1 VTDAD
6 VDRKRRLLAAVVGD
20 DAANAMFDALR
31 RRWERHGANALH
43 AHADDL
49 LSSHGVDPNAEP
61 PAQLVA
67 PAPVVAD
74 APSPRDTAPSVPT
87 PARTSQRSPRPASRA
102 SREGTPRAAFLSKRE
117 RQWLAEMRQ
126 QEGAMLTLSQR
137 LIEPLVTTLPP
148 LHFAAYAYLRA
159 LACNAERPGCA
170 IISHAALGRKLR
182 VSERTAKAATAA
194 LRAAGVIALARRGA
208 KLYGTA
214 NAYRVPALT
223 PAILTTA
230 AEHYGVAGNELPS
243 TEAARI
249 EGNELHPV
257 EGSELPSIALSFGE
271 REKSLAR
278 READVLA
285 PSLLDTKANARG
297 AAAVAAPRDASPA
310 ECDAHHVMPTHYT
323 GLAGRSAAL
332 AGAGEPEATHA

>member
-1 VTDAD
+1 MTDAD
-6 VDRKRRLLAAVVGD
+6 VDRKRRLLTAVVGD
-20 DAANAMFDALR
+20 DSANAMFDALK
-31 RRWERHGANALH
+31 RRWERHGTDVLCARI
-43 AHADDL
+43 DEL
-49 LSSHGVDPNAEP
+49 LATHGFEPNAEP
-61 PAQLVA
+61 PTQPVA
-67 PAPVVAD
+67 PAP
-74 APSPRDTAPSVPT
+74 APTEASPRGVAPSVTT
-87 PARTSQRSPRPASRA
+87 PARKSLRLPRPASPARRGGA
-102 SREGTPRAAFLSKRE
+102 PRAAFLSKPE

-137 LIEPLVTTLPP
+137 LIEPLVTTLPA

-194 LRAAGVIALARRGA
+194 LRAAGIITLARRGA

-230 AEHYGVAGNELPS
+230 AEHYCVAGNQLPS
-243 TEAARI
+243 TERECV

-257 EGSELPSIALSFGE
+257 ECSQLPSIALSYGE

-285 PSLLDTKANARG
+285 PLLDTEDSNARG
-297 AAAVAAPRDASPA
+297 AIAVAAPRDASPA
-310 ECDAHHVMPTHYT
+310 ECDARDVMPSYYT
-323 GLAGRSAAL
+323 ALEGRAAAL
-332 AGAGEPEATHA
+332 ADVEPEAARV